1 MRPPG
6 PFAPSS
12 AEARDGLDED
22 LGEWGD
28 LVHWRSQDGERADRL
43 VTTIGS
49 LGAASVQARLDA
61 VTLAD
66 AWTSRLAAHAQ
77 RIYGPAALDT
87 ELRSWADGI
96 AQDARMAGVVYET
109 ALRSWM
115 AGQLV
120 VRTVELEPGEDGS
133 TTLRAR
139 RDDEAPFLSL
149 PFEDAIAFFE
159 AKDIITPAEFAA
171 LRDRF
176 RAGGFTAVKL
186 ASDELLLRA
195 KQAIASALEGGLT
208 IDEASRAIRDGAI
221 TLGIEPGSS
230 GYLETVVR
238 TNVASAYGAGK
249 FAAQRDP
256 VVVALRPYV
265 QYLTAGDTRV
275 RERHALLNLLVFE
288 NGSEL
293 ADYYHPPL
301 GYCCRCT
308 TTTLSAR
315 QFGDRGLALT
325 TTRVSDAGPDPGWD
339 VMPLAA

>member
-1 MRPPG
+1 M
-6 PFAPSS
+6 
-12 AEARDGLDED
+12 
-22 LGEWGD
+22 
-28 LVHWRSQDGERADRL
+28 
-43 VTTIGS
+43 
-49 LGAASVQARLDA
+49 QARLDA

-195 KQAIASALEGGLT
+195 KQAIASALEGGSRSTRRL
-208 IDEASRAIRDGAI
+208 ARFAMARSRSASSRAR
-221 TLGIEPGSS
+221 
-230 GYLETVVR
+230 
-238 TNVASAYGAGK
+238 
-249 FAAQRDP
+249 AATSR
-256 VVVALRPYV
+256 R
-265 QYLTAGDTRV
+265 
-275 RERHALLNLLVFE
+275 
-288 NGSEL
+288 S
-293 ADYYHPPL
+293 
-301 GYCCRCT
+301 
-308 TTTLSAR
+308 SAR
-315 QFGDRGLALT
+315 TSRARTALASSRRSAILSSSRCGRT
-325 TTRVSDAGPDPGWD
+325 CST
-339 VMPLAA
+339 

>member
-6 PFAPSS
+6 PFAPS
-12 AEARDGLDED
+12 AEARDALEED

-28 LVHWRSQDGERADRL
+28 LVHWRSQDTQRAERL
-43 VTTIGS
+43 VATIGS
-49 LGAASVQARLDA
+49 LGAASVQARLNA
-61 VTLAD
+61 VNLAD
-66 AWTSRLAAHAQ
+66 AWTSRLAAHTQ

-96 AQDARMAGVVYET
+96 AQDARMASVVYET

-120 VRTVELEPGEDGS
+120 VRTVELDPGEDGS

-139 RDDEAPFLSL
+139 RDDDGTFLNL

-159 AKDIITPAEFAA
+159 DKEIISPAQFAA

-186 ASDELLLRA
+186 ASDELLVRA
-195 KQAIASALEGGLT
+195 KQAIAAALDGGMT
-208 IDEASRAIRDGAI
+208 VDEAAGAIRDGAI

-249 FAAQRDP
+249 LAAQRDP
-256 VVVALRPYV
+256 VVVQLRPYV

-275 RERHALLNLLVFE
+275 RARHALLHLRVFE

-293 ADYYHPPL
+293 ADFYHPPL

-308 TTTLSAR
+308 TTTMSAR

-325 TTRVSDAGPDPGWD
+325 TTRVEDAGPDPGWD